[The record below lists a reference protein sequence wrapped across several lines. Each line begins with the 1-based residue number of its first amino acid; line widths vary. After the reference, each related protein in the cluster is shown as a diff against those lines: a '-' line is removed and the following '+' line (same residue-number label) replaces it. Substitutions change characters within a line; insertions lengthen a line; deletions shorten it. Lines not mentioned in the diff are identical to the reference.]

1 VLLGDI
7 DMSADY
13 FDHVTVATQDRMTH
27 GMHTFCRSIRETD
40 SKINF
45 EVCFLP
51 DRLRYHF
58 ENSTPVFRKNP
69 IMKRFYSQNIFIP
82 FRLEPK
88 KLLYFG
94 RPIHEISPM
103 HVPSPTT
110 CVAQALGFGQIGLGA
125 PQLAFR
131 FPYNR
136 HILHRPQKTRRH
148 LMPLSQR
155 ALRRGGIS
163 QTIRHQQSI
172 FMIEILP
179 VAGRPLDRLL
189 HGDEI
194 FRMGALEKKLQA
206 WFGRSVVLEDSER
219 FI

>member
-1 VLLGDI
+1 
-7 DMSADY
+7 
-13 FDHVTVATQDRMTH
+13 
-27 GMHTFCRSIRETD
+27 
-40 SKINF
+40 
-45 EVCFLP
+45 
-51 DRLRYHF
+51 
-58 ENSTPVFRKNP
+58 
-69 IMKRFYSQNIFIP
+69 
-82 FRLEPK
+82 
-88 KLLYFG
+88 
-94 RPIHEISPM
+94 M
-103 HVPSPTT
+103 HVPSPTI

-136 HILHRPQKTRRH
+136 HIRHRPQKTRRH

-206 WFGRSVVLEDSER
+206 WFGRSVVLEDPER